1 MNFLRGSIAMLFLII
16 NTILAC
22 IPLFAMGLI
31 RALLPRGTDG
41 RIHATW
47 TRRMDGIIDYWTA
60 CNRGLMR
67 LLRMC
72 EVTLQIDPESELQRS
87 NWYLVVSNH
96 QSWSDILLLQ
106 TQLRYL
112 IPPIKF
118 FTKREL
124 IWIPAL
130 GPAMW
135 LLGFPYVRRVSKTQ
149 LAANPE
155 LRDADRQLIEK
166 ACEGF
171 RLHPTSVLNFTEG
184 TRFTAAKQAAQEARF
199 ERLLN
204 PKVGGMQFVLT
215 GLHKELDGL
224 LDITIHY
231 PDGVP
236 SFWDFL
242 CGRCRRATLEARCLT
257 IPPAVLEGARSDDRT
272 ALADWIETIWQDKD
286 QRLRDATSQ
295 LQ

>member
-1 MNFLRGSIAMLFLII
+1 MLFLII

-31 RALLPRGTDG
+31 RALLPRGKQG
-41 RIHATW
+41 LWHAAW

-60 CNRGLMR
+60 CNRRLFNLMHT
-67 LLRMC
+67 C
-72 EVTLQIDPESELQRS
+72 NVTVNIDPDTVLQRDR
-87 NWYLVVSNH
+87 WYLVVSNH
-96 QSWSDILLLQ
+96 QSWSDILILQ
-106 TQLRYL
+106 TQLRFL

-135 LLGFPYVRRVSKTQ
+135 LLGFPYVRRVSKAQ
-149 LAANPE
+149 MAANPE
-155 LRDADRQLIEK
+155 LRNADRKLIEQ
-166 ACEGF
+166 ACDGF

-184 TRFTAAKQAAQEARF
+184 TRFTPAKHAAQDARF

-204 PKVGGMQFVLT
+204 PKIGGLQFVLA
-215 GLHKELDGL
+215 GLTEELDGL

-242 CGRCRRATLEARCLT
+242 CGRCPKATLEARCLT
-257 IPPAVLEGARSDDRT
+257 IPPAVLAGARNDDRA
-272 ALADWIETIWQDKD
+272 ALALWIEQLWQNKD
-286 QRLRDATSQ
+286 QRLRRATSQ

>member
-1 MNFLRGSIAMLFLII
+1 MNFLRGSTAMLFLIV

-22 IPLFAMGLI
+22 IPLFLMGLI
-31 RALLPRGTDG
+31 RTLLPAGQDG
-41 RIHATW
+41 SVHAHW
-47 TRRMDGIIDYWTA
+47 TRRMDWIIDYWTA
-60 CNRGLMR
+60 SNRH
-67 LLRMC
+67 LLRVLKLC
-72 EVTLQIDPESELQRS
+72 EVTVSIDPETELQRDR
-87 NWYLVVSNH
+87 WYLVVSNH

-118 FTKREL
+118 FTKKEL

-135 LLGFPYVRRVSKTQ
+135 LLGFPYVRRASKEQ
-149 LAANPE
+149 VAANPE
-155 LRDADRQLIEK
+155 LANADRRQIEE
-166 ACEGF
+166 ACKGF

-184 TRFTAAKQAAQEARF
+184 TRFTAAKHAAQQPRF
-199 ERLLN
+199 EHLLN
-204 PKVGGMQFVLT
+204 PKIGGLQFVLA
-215 GLHKELDGL
+215 GLSEELDGL

-242 CGRCRRATLEARCLT
+242 CGRCRQATLEAQCLT
-257 IPPAVLEGARSDDRT
+257 IPEAVLDGARKDDRT
-272 ALADWIETIWQDKD
+272 ALAAWIEQVWHAKD
-286 QRLRDATSQ
+286 QRLREAASQ